1 MDYYW
6 VYLFGF
12 YLFIYFLLNFLLG
25 EDFIYKYFISVIC
38 ILGLQGPC
46 LKLQAVGCT

>member
-1 MDYYW
+1 MHYYW
-6 VYLFGF
+6 V

-25 EDFIYKYFISVIC
+25 EDFIYKYFISIIC